1 MKLKKRVKNL
11 EEQVELLTNI
21 ILAANGYQWNPIQDA
36 PDYEVFVKQV
46 NADVKWFG
54 AKKDDNKEH

>member
-21 ILAANGYQWNPIQDA
+21 ILAANGYQWDPIQDA
-36 PDYEVFVKQV
+36 PDYEVFEKPV
-46 NADVKWFG
+46 NAIDVKWFG
-54 AKKDDNKEH
+54 AKKDD